1 LVVTVS
7 RPPMDFGLSV
17 LLAVFLVA
25 LVAGFAGSMV
35 GVGGGIFLVPFLT
48 LVLGLD
54 VRMAIA
60 TSLIGV
66 IATSSGAASV
76 YVRDRLT
83 NLRLGMFLEVATSLG
98 AILGA
103 FVAAVYLGPVVLQVV
118 FGIVA
123 VYAALFMLRTRE
135 GARERAALAPEE
147 PGLAK
152 TLNLSSYYFDPED
165 RAVYRYRVAR
175 PGAGFAVSAVAG
187 ALSGLL
193 GVGGGFVKVPAM
205 NLLMR
210 VPMKVA
216 VATSNLMIGV
226 TAAASAF
233 VYYSH
238 GYVQPTL
245 AAVVILG
252 VFLGTLVGTRV
263 LQRLPAAWVRAV
275 FAVILVA
282 VGIAMALSGLGVV

>member
-1 LVVTVS
+1 
-7 RPPMDFGLSV
+7 MDLGLSILFAMFV
-17 LLAVFLVA
+17 VA
-25 LVAGFAGSMV
+25 LLAGFAGSML

-48 LVLGLD
+48 IVLNLD
-54 VRMAIA
+54 VRIAIA

-123 VYAALFMLRTRE
+123 VYAALYMLRTRE
-135 GARERAALAPEE
+135 SARERAVLPPEE
-147 PGLAK
+147 RGLAK

-165 RAVYRYRVAR
+165 QAVYRYRVVR
-175 PGAGFAVSAVAG
+175 PGTGFAVSAVAG

-205 NLLMR
+205 NVLMR

-226 TAAASAF
+226 TAGASAF

-252 VFLGTLVGTRV
+252 VFLGTLAGTRL
-263 LQRLPAAWVRAV
+263 LQRLPAKRVRAV
-275 FAVILVA
+275 FAVILVVVGA
-282 VGIAMALSGLGVV
+282 VMALRGLGVV

>member
-1 LVVTVS
+1 
-7 RPPMDFGLSV
+7 MDFGLSV

-187 ALSGLL
+187 ALSGL
-193 GVGGGFVKVPAM
+193 
-205 NLLMR
+205 
-210 VPMKVA
+210 
-216 VATSNLMIGV
+216 
-226 TAAASAF
+226 
-233 VYYSH
+233 
-238 GYVQPTL
+238 
-245 AAVVILG
+245 
-252 VFLGTLVGTRV
+252 
-263 LQRLPAAWVRAV
+263 
-275 FAVILVA
+275 
-282 VGIAMALSGLGVV
+282 